1 MFFHDPPATI
11 HRPRS
16 TIPLNKVPVWQA
28 ALREN
33 APMTDQQRHVAF
45 DWGGVFT
52 IGTFDGR
59 STQNMADKSGVDVE
73 KVRESYFRHVR
84 QLEVGAWSLPQFW
97 ETVQG
102 ETGMTFP
109 YTEFEPLYLGS
120 IRDNEA
126 MYATLEQLPPR
137 VRVGLLSNNYP
148 VVSDHLRRDSRF
160 ARFDALVFSNEI
172 GHKKPAPESFA
183 ALQDAMGLPAAQVA
197 FVDDVQENID
207 AAKAFGF
214 HGILYH
220 HDQHAPF
227 QAQLR
232 EWLAL

>member
-1 MFFHDPPATI
+1 MFFHDPPATF

-109 YTEFEPLYLGS
+109 YREFEPLYLGS
-120 IRDNEA
+120 ITDNDA
-126 MYATLEQLPPR
+126 MYATLAGIPR
-137 VRVGLLSNNYP
+137 QVRVGLLSNNYP
-148 VVSDHLRRDSRF
+148 VVSDHLKADPRF
-160 ARFDALVFSNEI
+160 ARFDALVFSNEL
-172 GHKKPAPESFA
+172 GHKKPAPEAFA
-183 ALQDAMGLPAAQVA
+183 ALQAAMDCPAAQTA

-207 AAKAFGF
+207 AANAAGF

-220 HDQHAPF
+220 HEAHAQF
-227 QAQLR
+227 EGELAA
-232 EWLAL
+232 WLAG